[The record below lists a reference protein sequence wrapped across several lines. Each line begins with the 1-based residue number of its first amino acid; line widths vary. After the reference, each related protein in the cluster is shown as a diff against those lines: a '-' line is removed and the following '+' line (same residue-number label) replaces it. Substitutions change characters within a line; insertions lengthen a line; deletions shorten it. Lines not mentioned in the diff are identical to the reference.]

1 MKHTLTT
8 ACISAKSSWQAVCR
22 SFLNQVRLPSLL
34 RSGVLLAALV
44 SLLLAPLAPLH
55 AELPTDAALIL
66 QQAGNTDDDFERQVL
81 LRNLAGLPSL
91 DTRLRGEASSLVD
104 FTRRWNESGLKFYIT
119 SVRGKPHRAI
129 GDYDFGV
136 SKDSPLW
143 PICELYRG
151 RMLAWMLIE
160 NSTVRTHPKESKWFK
175 DEAVASFQRVKDA
188 FPKNPVARMYLGE
201 ALPWG
206 AVPEKVAGAPEWAAL
221 QREQLERLGEIIR
234 WWITHRQ
241 KADTG
246 EFGGGW
252 GDDCEMWRWWAALL
266 LGFDDPQITAA
277 QLKFSRSAVSRPHL
291 KSGFNTIITDVEH
304 AAEDTTDNLVPLMVL
319 EPENEKW
326 SKWGLKLGDFLRDVW
341 TGKNERGQTQFKSF
355 YFSATETAL
364 QPQRALD
371 VIANV
376 GALHPALLVW
386 QKTGDEELGA
396 QICTWLDTW
405 VDAAARAENGKPSG
419 ILPASIRWPDG
430 AVAGAEGK
438 WWEPIKP
445 GGYMHSYYLW
455 PSVITEMTDALM
467 LAHVMTGK
475 ETYLTPLR
483 SMAAIRLKH
492 LRNPAGEL
500 KPGTEA
506 WCADQLAPRQNAN
519 SNTGGLVKTLARFK
533 ALTGT
538 SDFDELIVLEG
549 SEFVIRTDEVGR
561 RELEAALRESLGA
574 LRVNLPG
581 FTSEVRSTDRCMRFV
596 QFLSQDY
603 EFDAYKGVTQPKH
616 ELLYRMVTGDK
627 NAPRFPQMAV
637 RWLTPPKD
645 IAALVTEASTTKF
658 AAELFHFGKEP
669 REVSAELRQLK
680 PGEYVASL
688 SVDGKRMK
696 LPESAVKVEKGRYT
710 RLSFTLPARMLATLH
725 IE

>member
-1 MKHTLTT
+1 MTF
-8 ACISAKSSWQAVCR
+8 R
-22 SFLNQVRLPSLL
+22 
-34 RSGVLLAALV
+34 
-44 SLLLAPLAPLH
+44 SLLLLPFCLPAVILAADLV
-55 AELPTDAALIL
+55 
-66 QQAGNTDDDFERQVL
+66 QQAGNTDDDRERQAL
-81 LRNLAGLPSL
+81 LQQMA
-91 DTRLRGEASSLVD
+91 ASSDLND
-104 FTRRWNESGLKFYIT
+104 AQRKEAASLAEFARRWNESGLKFYT
-119 SVRGKPHRAI
+119 ASVRGKPHRTL
-129 GDYDFGV
+129 GEFDFGV
-136 SKDSPLW
+136 AKDSPLR

-160 NSTVRTHPKESKWFK
+160 NSTVRTNPKESKWFK
-175 DEAVASFQRVKDA
+175 DEAVASFQRVKAA
-188 FPKNPVARMYLGE
+188 FPHNTVARMYLGE

-206 AVPEKVAGAPEWAAL
+206 AVPEKVAGAPEWAVL

-234 WWITHRQ
+234 WWIKNRQ
-241 KADTG
+241 KPETG

-252 GDDCEMWRWWAALL
+252 GDDCEMWRWWSAVL

-277 QLKFSRSAVSRPHL
+277 QLRFSRSAVTRPHL
-291 KSGFNTIITDVEH
+291 KGGFNTAVTDVEH
-304 AAEDTTDNLVPLMVL
+304 AAEDTTDNLVPLMAL
-319 EPENEKW
+319 EPENAKW
-326 SKWGLKLGDFLRDVW
+326 TKWGLRLGDFMRDVW
-341 TGKNERGQTQFKSF
+341 TGKNERGQMQFKSF
-355 YFSATETAL
+355 YFSATETAP
-364 QPQRALD
+364 QPQRGYD

-376 GALHPALLVW
+376 GALHPALLAW
-386 QKTGDEELGA
+386 QKTGDSKLGE
-396 QICTWLDTW
+396 QICAWLDTW
-405 VDAAARAENGKPSG
+405 VEATARAENGKPAG

-430 AVAGAEGK
+430 AVAGASGN

-475 ETYLTPLR
+475 DSYLAPLR

-492 LRNPAGEL
+492 LKSPPKEL
-500 KPGTEA
+500 KIGEES
-506 WCADQLAPRQNAN
+506 WCADQLAPRRNAN

-538 SDFDELIVLEG
+538 TEFDELIALEG
-549 SEFVIRTDEVGR
+549 AEFVIRTDEAGK
-561 RELEAALRESLGA
+561 RELESALRESLAA
-574 LRVNLPG
+574 LRVNFPG

-596 QFLSQDY
+596 QFLAEDY
-603 EFDAYKGVTQPKH
+603 AFDDYKGVTQPKH

-669 REVSAELRQLK
+669 REMTAELRQLK
-680 PGEYVASL
+680 PGTYHATL
-688 SVDGKRMK
+688 IVDGKVAK
-696 LPESAVKVEKGRYT
+696 LPVETVKVEKGRFARIT
-710 RLSFTLPARMLATLH
+710 FSLPAAKLATLR
-725 IE
+725 ID

>member
-1 MKHTLTT
+1 MHLRLLFLTLT
-8 ACISAKSSWQAVCR
+8 W
-22 SFLNQVRLPSLL
+22 LL
-34 RSGVLLAALV
+34 VTS
-44 SLLLAPLAPLH
+44 LH
-55 AELPTDAALIL
+55 AELPSLI
-66 QQAGNTDDDFERQVL
+66 QQAGNTNDESERLAVL
-81 LRNLAGLPSL
+81 EKISALSSL
-91 DTRLRGEASSLVD
+91 DETLGKELGALIEFVKK
-104 FTRRWNESGLKFYIT
+104 WNGSGLKFYGA

-136 SKDSPLW
+136 AKDSPLR

-151 RMLAWMLIE
+151 RMLAWTLIE
-160 NSTVRTHPKESKWFK
+160 NSTVRTHPKDSRWFK
-175 DEAVASFQRVKDA
+175 DEAVASFERVKEA
-188 FPKNPVARMYLGE
+188 FPKNTVARMYLGE
-201 ALPWG
+201 ALSWG
-206 AVPEKVAGAPEWAAL
+206 AVPEKVEGAPEWATL
-221 QREQLERLGEIIR
+221 QREQLERLGEIIC

-252 GDDCEMWRWWAALL
+252 GDDCEMWRWWAAVL

-277 QLKFSRSAVSRPHL
+277 QLKFSRSAVTRPHL
-291 KSGFNTIITDVEH
+291 KGGFNTEITDVEH

-326 SKWGLKLGDFLRDVW
+326 TNWGLKLGDFMRDVW
-341 TGKNERGQTQFKSF
+341 TGKNERGQMQFKSF
-355 YFSATETAL
+355 YFSATETAP

-371 VIANV
+371 VIADV
-376 GALHPALLVW
+376 GALHPALLAW
-386 QKTGDEELGA
+386 QKTGDEKLGA

-405 VDAAARAENGKPSG
+405 VDATARAENGKPPG

-430 AVAGAEGK
+430 SAAGAEGN

-475 ETYLTPLR
+475 ESYLAPLR

-492 LRNPAGEL
+492 LKSPAGKL

-538 SDFDELIVLEG
+538 SEFDELIALEG
-549 SEFVIRTDEVGR
+549 SEFVVRTDETGK
-561 RELEAALRESLGA
+561 RELEDALRESLGA
-574 LRVNLPG
+574 LRVNFPG

-596 QFLSQDY
+596 QFLAQDY
-603 EFDAYKGVTQPKH
+603 AFDAYQGVTQPKH

-637 RWLTPPKD
+637 RWLTLPKD

-669 REVSAELRQLK
+669 REMSAELRQLK
-680 PGEYVASL
+680 PGDYTASL
-688 SVDGKRMK
+688 VVDGKQVK
-696 LPESAVKVEKGRYT
+696 LPESAVKIEKGRYT
-710 RLSFTLPARMLATLH
+710 RHLLTLPAGKLATLR

>member
-1 MKHTLTT
+1 MRH
-8 ACISAKSSWQAVCR
+8 
-22 SFLNQVRLPSLL
+22 FLFLL
-34 RSGVLLAALV
+34 V
-44 SLLLAPLAPLH
+44 LLLASVHGEMPPL
-55 AELPTDAALIL
+55 I
-66 QQAGNTDDDFERQVL
+66 QQAGDTDDDRERQAVL
-81 LRNLAGLPSL
+81 EKISAL
-91 DTRLRGEASSLVD
+91 SSQDETFGKELGALIEFVKK
-104 FTRRWNESGLKFYIT
+104 WNGSGLKFYGA

-136 SKDSPLW
+136 AKDSPLR

-151 RMLAWMLIE
+151 RMLAWTLIE
-160 NSTVRTHPKESKWFK
+160 NSTVRTHPKDSKWFK

-188 FPKNPVARMYLGE
+188 FPKNTVARMYLGE

-206 AVPEKVAGAPEWAAL
+206 VVPGKVDGAPEWATL

-241 KADTG
+241 KPDTG

-252 GDDCEMWRWWAALL
+252 GDDCEMWRWWAAVL

-277 QLKFSRSAVSRPHL
+277 QLKFSRSAVTRPHL
-291 KSGFNTIITDVEH
+291 KGGFNTTITDVEH

-326 SKWGLKLGDFLRDVW
+326 TKWGLKLGDFMRDVW
-341 TGKNERGQTQFKSF
+341 TGKNERGQMQFKSF
-355 YFSATETAL
+355 YFSATETAP

-376 GALHPALLVW
+376 GALHPALLAW
-386 QKTGDEELGA
+386 QKTADEKLGT

-405 VDAAARAENGKPSG
+405 VDATARAENGKPAG

-430 AVAGAEGK
+430 AAAGAEGS

-445 GGYMHSYYLW
+445 GGFMHSYYLW

-475 ETYLTPLR
+475 ESYLAPLR

-492 LRNPAGEL
+492 LKNPAGEL

-538 SDFDELIVLEG
+538 SEFDELIALEG
-549 SEFVIRTDEVGR
+549 SEFVIRTDEAGKC
-561 RELEAALRESLGA
+561 ELQAALRESLGA
-574 LRVNLPG
+574 LRVNFPG

-596 QFLSQDY
+596 QFLVQDY
-603 EFDAYKGVTQPKH
+603 AFDAYKGVTQPKH

-669 REVSAELRQLK
+669 REISAELRQLK
-680 PGEYVASL
+680 PGDYKASL
-688 SVDGKRMK
+688 VVDGKPVK
-696 LPESAVKVEKGRYT
+696 LSESAVKIEKGRYT
-710 RLSFTLPARMLATLH
+710 RLPLTLPAGKLVTLR

>member
-1 MKHTLTT
+1 MHFRPLLLSLT
-8 ACISAKSSWQAVCR
+8 W
-22 SFLNQVRLPSLL
+22 
-34 RSGVLLAALV
+34 LLAATV
-44 SLLLAPLAPLH
+44 H
-55 AELPTDAALIL
+55 AELPELI
-66 QQAGNTDDDFERQVL
+66 QRAGNTDDDRERQAL
-81 LRNLAGLPSL
+81 LEKMAALPSL
-91 DTRLRGEASSLVD
+91 DDTRRKEADSLAD
-104 FTRRWNESGLKFYIT
+104 FARRWNESGLKFYGA

-136 SKDSPLW
+136 AKDSPLR

-151 RMLAWMLIE
+151 RMLAWTLIE
-160 NSTVRTHPKESKWFK
+160 NSTVRTHPKDSKWFK
-175 DEAVASFQRVKDA
+175 DEAVASFQRVKAA
-188 FPKNPVARMYLGE
+188 FPKNTVARMYLGE

-206 AVPEKVAGAPEWAAL
+206 AVPEQIEGAPEWAKL
-221 QREQLERLGEIIR
+221 QREQLERLSEIIR

-252 GDDCEMWRWWAALL
+252 GDDCEMWRWWAAVL

-277 QLKFSRSAVSRPHL
+277 QLKFSRSAVTRPHL
-291 KSGFNTIITDVEH
+291 KGGFNTTITDVEH

-326 SKWGLKLGDFLRDVW
+326 TKWGLKLGDFMREVW
-341 TGKNERGQTQFKSF
+341 TGKNDRGQTQFKSF
-355 YFSATETAL
+355 YFSATETAP

-371 VIANV
+371 VIADV
-376 GALHPALLVW
+376 GALHPALLAW
-386 QKTGDEELGA
+386 QKTGDEKLGA
-396 QICTWLDTW
+396 QICNWLDTW
-405 VDAAARAENGKPSG
+405 LDATARAENGKPAG

-430 AVAGAEGK
+430 AAAGAEGN

-445 GGYMHSYYLW
+445 GGFMHSYYIW

-475 ETYLTPLR
+475 GAYLAPLR

-492 LRNPAGEL
+492 LKNPAGEL

-538 SDFDELIVLEG
+538 SEFDELIALEG
-549 SEFVIRTDEVGR
+549 SEFVIRTDEAGK

-574 LRVNLPG
+574 LRVNFPG

-596 QFLSQDY
+596 QFLAKDY
-603 EFDAYKGVTQPKH
+603 AFDAYKGVTQPKH

-637 RWLTPPKD
+637 RWLTPPRD
-645 IAALVTEASTTKF
+645 IAALVTEANTTKF
-658 AAELFHFGKEP
+658 SAELFHFGKEP
-669 REVSAELRQLK
+669 CEISAELRQLK
-680 PGEYVASL
+680 PGDYKASL
-688 SVDGKRMK
+688 VIDGKPAK
-696 LPESAVKVEKGRYT
+696 LSESAVKIEKGRYT
-710 RLSFTLPARMLATLH
+710 RLPLTLPAGKLVTLR

>member
-1 MKHTLTT
+1 MHLRPLLFSLS
-8 ACISAKSSWQAVCR
+8 CLIAVSLR
-22 SFLNQVRLPSLL
+22 AEIPSL
-34 RSGVLLAALV
+34 
-44 SLLLAPLAPLH
+44 
-55 AELPTDAALIL
+55 I
-66 QQAGNTDDDFERQVL
+66 QQAGNTDDEHER
-81 LRNLAGLPSL
+81 LAALEKLSELSTQDETFGKELESL
-91 DTRLRGEASSLVD
+91 IGFVKK
-104 FTRRWNESGLKFYIT
+104 WNGGSLKFYGA

-136 SKDSPLW
+136 GKQSPLW

-151 RMLAWMLIE
+151 RMLAWTLIE
-160 NSTVRTHPKESKWFK
+160 NSTVRTHPKDSKWFK
-175 DEAVASFQRVKDA
+175 DEAVASFERVKAA
-188 FPKNPVARMYLGE
+188 FPKNTVTQMYLGE

-206 AVPEKVAGAPEWAAL
+206 GVPEKVEGAPEWATL
-221 QREQLERLGEIIR
+221 QREQLERLAEIIR

-252 GDDCEMWRWWAALL
+252 GDDCEMWRWWASVL

-277 QLKFSRSAVSRPHL
+277 QLKFSRSAVTRPHL
-291 KSGFNTIITDVEH
+291 KGGFNTTITDVEH

-326 SKWGLKLGDFLRDVW
+326 TKWGLKLGDFMRDVW

-355 YFSATETAL
+355 FFSATEIA
-364 QPQRALD
+364 PQSHRALD

-376 GALHPALLVW
+376 GALHPALLAW
-386 QKTGDEELGA
+386 QKTGDEKLGV
-396 QICTWLDTW
+396 QICNWLDTW
-405 VDAAARAENGKPSG
+405 VNATARAENGKPSG
-419 ILPASIRWPDG
+419 ILPASIRWHSG
-430 AVAGAEGK
+430 AVAGAEDR

-445 GGYMHSYYLW
+445 GGFMHSYYLW

-475 ETYLTPLR
+475 ESYLSPLR

-492 LRNPAGEL
+492 LKNPTGEL
-500 KPGTEA
+500 KPGSEA

-519 SNTGGLVKTLARFK
+519 SNTGGLVKTLARFR

-538 SDFDELIVLEG
+538 TEFDELIALEG
-549 SEFVIRTDEVGR
+549 SEFVIQTDETGK
-561 RELEAALRESLGA
+561 RELEAALRESLSA
-574 LRVNLPG
+574 LRVNFPG

-596 QFLSQDY
+596 QFLAKDY

-637 RWLTPPKD
+637 RWLTPPQN
-645 IAALVTEASTTKF
+645 IAALVTEASTSKF
-658 AAELFHFGKEP
+658 AAELFHFGNEP
-669 REVSAELRQLK
+669 REMKAELRQLK
-680 PGEYVASL
+680 PGEYTANLV
-688 SVDGKRMK
+688 VDGHSVK
-696 LPESAVKVEKGRYT
+696 LPASSIKIENGRYSRMT
-710 RLSFTLPARMLATLH
+710 FTLPAGKLATLR

>member
-1 MKHTLTT
+1 MH
-8 ACISAKSSWQAVCR
+8 
-22 SFLNQVRLPSLL
+22 L
-34 RSGVLLAALV
+34 R
-44 SLLLAPLAPLH
+44 SLLLSLAWLFAASLH
-55 AELPTDAALIL
+55 AELPELI
-66 QQAGNTDDDFERQVL
+66 QQAGNTDNDRERQAL
-81 LRNLAGLPSL
+81 LEKMAALPSL
-91 DTRLRGEASSLVD
+91 DDTQRKEAVSLAD
-104 FTRRWNESGLKFYIT
+104 FARRWNESGLKFYGA

-136 SKDSPLW
+136 AKDSPLR

-151 RMLAWMLIE
+151 RMLAWTLIE
-160 NSTVRTHPKESKWFK
+160 NSTVRTHPKDSKWFK
-175 DEAVASFQRVKDA
+175 NEAVASFQRVKEA
-188 FPKNPVARMYLGE
+188 FPKNTVARMYLGE

-206 AVPEKVAGAPEWAAL
+206 VVPEKVKGAPEWATL

-252 GDDCEMWRWWAALL
+252 GDDCEMWRWWAAVL

-277 QLKFSRSAVSRPHL
+277 QLKFSRSAVTRPHL
-291 KSGFNTIITDVEH
+291 KGGFNTTVTDVEH

-326 SKWGLKLGDFLRDVW
+326 TKWGLKLGDFMRDVW
-341 TGKNERGQTQFKSF
+341 TGKNERGQVQFKSF
-355 YFSATETAL
+355 YFSATETAP
-364 QPQRALD
+364 QPHRALD
-371 VIANV
+371 VIADI
-376 GALHPALLVW
+376 GALHPALLAW
-386 QKTGDEELGA
+386 QKTGDEKLGA

-405 VDAAARAENGKPSG
+405 VDATARAENGKPAG

-430 AVAGAEGK
+430 ASAGAEGN

-445 GGYMHSYYLW
+445 GGFMHSYYLW

-475 ETYLTPLR
+475 DSYLAPLR
-483 SMAAIRLKH
+483 SMAAIRLRH
-492 LRNPAGEL
+492 LKNPSGEL

-506 WCADQLAPRQNAN
+506 WCAEQLAPRQNAN

-538 SDFDELIVLEG
+538 SEFDELIALEG
-549 SEFVIRTDEVGR
+549 SEFVIRTDEAGK

-574 LRVNLPG
+574 LRVNFPG

-596 QFLSQDY
+596 QFLAQDY
-603 EFDAYKGVTQPKH
+603 AFDAYKGVTQPKH

-645 IAALVTEASTTKF
+645 VAALVTEASTTKF

-669 REVSAELRQLK
+669 REISAELRQLK
-680 PGEYVASL
+680 PGSYTASL
-688 SVDGKRMK
+688 VVDGKPVK
-696 LPESAVKVEKGRYT
+696 LPKDAVQIEKGRFT
-710 RLSFTLPARMLATLH
+710 RFSFNLPARVPAVLSLQPLR
-725 IE
+725 

>member
-1 MKHTLTT
+1 MTFRFLLFL
-8 ACISAKSSWQAVCR
+8 QLGLPAVI
-22 SFLNQVRLPSLL
+22 
-34 RSGVLLAALV
+34 LAADLV
-44 SLLLAPLAPLH
+44 
-55 AELPTDAALIL
+55 
-66 QQAGNTDDDFERQVL
+66 QQAGNTHDDRERQTL
-81 LRNLAGLPSL
+81 LRKLATSQELGQERRQEAASL
-91 DTRLRGEASSLVD
+91 AEFVRK
-104 FTRRWNESGLKFYIT
+104 WNESSLKFYGA

-129 GDYDFGV
+129 GGYEFGV
-136 SKDSPLW
+136 AKDSPLW

-151 RMLAWMLIE
+151 RMLAWTLIE
-160 NSTVRTHPKESKWFK
+160 NSTVRTDPKESKWFK
-175 DEAVASFQRVKDA
+175 DEAVASFQRVKTA
-188 FPKNPVARMYLGE
+188 FPKNTVARMYLGE

-206 AVPEKVAGAPEWAAL
+206 EVPEKVAGAPEWAVL
-221 QREQLERLGEIIR
+221 QREQLERLAAIIR

-252 GDDCEMWRWWAALL
+252 GDDCEMWRWWSAVL
-266 LGFDDPQITAA
+266 LGFDDPEITAA
-277 QLKFSRSAVSRPHL
+277 QLKFSRSAVTRSHL
-291 KSGFNTIITDVEH
+291 KGGFNMTITDVEH

-319 EPENEKW
+319 EPENDKW
-326 SKWGLKLGDFLRDVW
+326 TQWGLRLGDFMRGVW
-341 TGKNERGQTQFKSF
+341 TGKNDRGQMQFKSF
-355 YFSATETAL
+355 YFSATETAP

-376 GALHPALLVW
+376 GALHPALLAW
-386 QKTGDEELGA
+386 QKTGDQKLGE
-396 QICTWLDTW
+396 QICVWLDTW
-405 VDAAARAENGKPSG
+405 VDATAREENGKPAG
-419 ILPASIRWPDG
+419 ILPGSIRWPSG
-430 AVAGAEGK
+430 AVEGAEGK
-438 WWEPIKP
+438 WWEPVKP
-445 GGYMHSYYLW
+445 GGFMHSYYLW

-475 ETYLTPLR
+475 ESYLAPLR

-492 LRNPAGEL
+492 LKNPAEEL
-500 KPGTEA
+500 QIGGEA

-538 SDFDELIVLEG
+538 TEFDELITLEG
-549 SEFVIRTDEVGR
+549 AEFVIRTDEAGK

-574 LRVNLPG
+574 LRVNFPG

-596 QFLSQDY
+596 QFLAQDY
-603 EFDAYKGVTQPKH
+603 DFDAYKGVTQPKH

-645 IAALVTEASTTKF
+645 IAALVTEAGTTKF

-669 REVSAELRQLK
+669 REMTAELRQLK
-680 PGEYVASL
+680 PGDYKASL
-688 SVDGKRMK
+688 LIDGKPVQ
-696 LPESAVKVEKGRYT
+696 LPKEAVKVERGHFS
-710 RLSFTLPARMLATLH
+710 RLTFTLPAGKTATLRL
-725 IE
+725 E